1 MHRLIHTNDREPAAY
16 ESFDPSAHTPGKIEL
31 ICCLNTNVATN
42 HQGLNMNAWLRY
54 LLQLV
59 IAIGVSRP
67 VKGIAVFILLSLFL
81 LAVSALTE
89 GLLTLLLGPRA

>member
-1 MHRLIHTNDREPAAY
+1 MTSSI
-16 ESFDPSAHTPGKIEL
+16 S
-31 ICCLNTNVATN
+31 
-42 HQGLNMNAWLRY
+42 WLRY

-81 LAVSALTE
+81 LVVSALTE

>member
-1 MHRLIHTNDREPAAY
+1 MRWLQQYSSIRWL
-16 ESFDPSAHTPGKIEL
+16 K
-31 ICCLNTNVATN
+31 
-42 HQGLNMNAWLRY
+42 MNSSISWLRY